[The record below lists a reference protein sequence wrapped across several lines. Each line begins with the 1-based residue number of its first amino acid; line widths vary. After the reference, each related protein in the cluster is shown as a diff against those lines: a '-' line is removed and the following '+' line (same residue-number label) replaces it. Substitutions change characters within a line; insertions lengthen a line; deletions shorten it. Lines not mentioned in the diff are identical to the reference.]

1 MTVTLNFEDF
11 PNLASEL
18 ENSKPGATVTANVV
32 MNLNSTDEGS
42 ATLSIDSLQVSKSK
56 EQKESEDAQ
65 AVAQEDSKSAVALV
79 FGDNK
84 KKGKE

>member
-42 ATLSIDSLQVSKSK
+42 ATPVSYTHLTLPTTPY
-56 EQKESEDAQ
+56 
-65 AVAQEDSKSAVALV
+65 V
-79 FGDNK
+79 
-84 KKGKE
+84 